1 MILPIIK
8 DTDADTL
15 VAYYKNPT
23 AVDLPANLAEI
34 ARQVAQIKQLFA
46 DKWKRRDIVVHLSNE
61 WGLDERTAYNR
72 INIAVRCF
80 PDITEAYIDFE
91 IQLLLDYQLDTLHG
105 AMDDPKL
112 FLGIMKER
120 RLLLSFLKN
129 KVETKD
135 MVRTPSVVNN
145 YIVIQNKGGQPTM
158 VSEHEMASMDIE
170 GRNMILEKA
179 TLKMLPEKF
188 IDLLPEEEKKKHKED
203 V

>member
-1 MILPIIK
+1 MILPTIK

-15 VAYYKNPT
+15 VAFYKNPT
-23 AVDLPANLAEI
+23 AVELPANLVEI
-34 ARQVAQIKQLFA
+34 SKQVAQIKMLFA

-72 INIAVRCF
+72 INLAVRCF

-112 FLGIMKER
+112 LLGILKER

-129 KVETKD
+129 KVESRD

-158 VSEHEMASMDIE
+158 VREHEMADTDIPT
-170 GRNMILEKA
+170 RNMLLEKA
-179 TLKMLPEKF
+179 TLKMLPDNF
-188 IDLLPEEEKKKHKED
+188 IDLLPEDEKAKHSDD

>member
-188 IDLLPEEEKKKHKED
+188 IDLLPEEEKKKHKEN

>member
-188 IDLLPEEEKKKHKED
+188 IDLLPEEEKKKHKDD